1 METKTKIVALLLLVV
16 YLFTLYGL
24 LKQQIVI
31 FLLFMPRLKKVAGYY
46 VIPFDILSVCPSVC
60 PSVRPSVRPS
70 AVHHSCPLHNFNTV
84 RNNFTKPG
92 TNIKHDQMICRD

>member
-60 PSVRPSVRPS
+60 PSVRPSVRQR
-70 AVHHSCPLHNFNTV
+70 FIIRV
-84 RNNFTKPG
+84 RSITLIPFEIISRNLAQ
-92 TNIKHDQMICRD
+92 I